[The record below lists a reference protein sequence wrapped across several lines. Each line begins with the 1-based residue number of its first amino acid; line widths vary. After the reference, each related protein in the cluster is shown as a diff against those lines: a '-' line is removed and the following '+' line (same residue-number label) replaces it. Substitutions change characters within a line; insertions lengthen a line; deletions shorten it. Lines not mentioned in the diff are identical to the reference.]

1 MTMKPTVLFCTQIR
15 QLKRGFEGENGDYI
29 VDQINIEYYSFLG
42 FMQKYPY
49 LEPVVVLNDQL
60 TEISSNLLNGFS
72 NLREITIPSSVTT
85 IERFAFSHCALL
97 SELIIPDSVT
107 SIGCSAFNWC
117 ISLTK
122 LVIPD
127 S

>member
-1 MTMKPTVLFCTQIR
+1 MKPTVLFCTQIR

-60 TEISSNLLNGFS
+60 TEISSNSLNGFS
-72 NLREITIPSSVTT
+72 NLRDRKICVQ
-85 IERFAFSHCALL
+85 
-97 SELIIPDSVT
+97 
-107 SIGCSAFNWC
+107 
-117 ISLTK
+117 SLC
-122 LVIPD
+122 VVE
-127 S
+127 